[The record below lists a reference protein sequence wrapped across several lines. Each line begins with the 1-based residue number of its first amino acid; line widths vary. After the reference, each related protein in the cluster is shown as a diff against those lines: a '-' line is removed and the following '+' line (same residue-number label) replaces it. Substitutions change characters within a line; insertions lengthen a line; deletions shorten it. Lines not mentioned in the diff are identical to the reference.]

1 MSSCSSISLSLLF
14 FFINFVGP
22 ESAPTFLRHYCP
34 NTTLLSPNSSY
45 QSSLNTLLS
54 SLSSAAT
61 SSTTG
66 FASTTAGQNPPDL
79 VYGVFLCRGDV
90 SAATCS
96 DCVATGKQDI
106 LQRCPNRRVSVI
118 WYDECMLRYSNG
130 SIYSVMEQVPSL
142 TMYHTGS
149 ITDPTR
155 FMQVLDETMNDITGR
170 ASVRKSGKKVAVAEA
185 NFTSLQKLYMLA
197 QCTPDLTVSK
207 CNTCLRAAIAGLP
220 QGKQSG
226 RTFTPSCSMRFELYP
241 FYNASAVAALV
252 PPLSD
257 LPSPPAPVTRRKALQ
272 SGTIYSITASRPLVQ
287 NQTLVSSNQIFEL
300 GFFMPKGS
308 AKQYVGI
315 RYKSMTPSKVVWVAN
330 RGKPLGHTDQ
340 SASLIIGEDRNLKLL
355 DGLQNTL
362 WSTNVM
368 AKSNYSEAVLS
379 DFGNFVLQDRNATIM
394 WESFDEPTDT
404 LLPNMMIGVNVKTGT
419 KRNLI
424 SWKGEDDPSLGSF
437 VLGLTPET
445 PPQLFT
451 WNGSS
456 PYWRSGQWDKTRFI
470 GIPQMDNTYYSVQQD
485 NVQGTSYYSLNN
497 YNNTIFGYGFISS
510 EGSLQAVLWTNG
522 RWLTY
527 WKAPAPTNPCE
538 IYGICGS
545 FGVCNS
551 SSSPICRC
559 LKGFKPRSDEEWNK
573 GNWTRGCLREMEL
586 NCQKSASTATSTTV
600 EKDMFGKMEQMKLP
614 DSADYLLINDAEGCQ
629 SWCLANCSC
638 LAFSYVNAIGCMAWS
653 KDLLDTQQFSTTGG
667 EDLFIRL
674 VDAGAGAGVPTLTK
688 LIISLSVISGII
700 LFGAGISVYCLSKWR
715 GKFRTMTISRLFRSV
730 AEAIRSED
738 LLSETAWKEQMKED
752 DASKLVVYDF
762 DSIRLATDNFDVKN
776 KLGQGGFGPVYKG
789 KLNDGKEIA
798 AKRLSSS
805 SGQGISEF
813 KNEILLI
820 SKLQHRNLVRL
831 LGCCTEGEEKILV
844 YEYLP
849 NKSLDAFLFDSK
861 EKKKLSWS
869 IRFRII
875 QGVARGLLYLH
886 RDSCL
891 RIIHRDLKVSNI
903 LLDEKMNPKISDF
916 GLARMFEGTQVL
928 VNTHKVVGTLG
939 YMSPEYAMGGTFSEK
954 SDVYSFGVLLLEII
968 SSKKNTSLDYPGQ
981 HLNLLAYAW
990 HLWREGR
997 GLDLMDV
1004 AIADAFST
1012 SEVMRC
1018 IQVGLLCTQDH
1029 ATDRPNMSAVVLML
1043 NGESNLAQPK
1053 QPLFIFQSS
1062 PTQEVQSQER
1072 SIWSMNTIT
1081 ITTVEG
1087 R

>member
-1 MSSCSSISLSLLF
+1 MSSCFTISFSLLF
-14 FFINFVGP
+14 FFISFVGTEP
-22 ESAPTFLRHYCP
+22 APTFLRHYCP
-34 NTTLLSPNSSY
+34 NTTLFTPNSTY
-45 QSSLNTLLS
+45 QSNLNTLLS

-61 SSTTG
+61 NSTDG
-66 FASTTAGQNPPDL
+66 FANATAGQNPPDL
-79 VYGVFLCRGDV
+79 VYGLFLCRGDV
-90 SAATCS
+90 DTATCK
-96 DCVATGKQDI
+96 DCMATGKQDI
-106 LQRCPNRRVSVI
+106 LKRCPNRRVSVI
-118 WYDECMLRYSNG
+118 WYDECMLRYSDG

-142 TMYHTGS
+142 TMYHTGN
-149 ITDPTR
+149 ITNPTR
-155 FMQVLDETMNDITGR
+155 FMQILGETMDDITAR
-170 ASVRKSGKKVAVAEA
+170 ASVRKPGKKVAVAEV
-185 NFTSLQKLYMLA
+185 NFTSLQKLYMLV

-207 CNTCLRAAIAGLP
+207 CTTCLRAAIAGLP
-220 QGKQSG
+220 QGKQGG
-226 RTFTPSCSMRFELYP
+226 RTFTPSCTMRFELYP

-252 PPLSD
+252 PLPSD

-272 SGTIYSITASRPLVQ
+272 SGTIYSITASRPMVQ
-287 NQTLVSSNQIFEL
+287 NQTLVSSSQIFEL
-300 GFFMPKGS
+300 GFFKPKGS

-315 RYKSMTPSKVVWVAN
+315 WYKSMTPSKVVWVAN

-340 SASLIIGEDRNLKLL
+340 SASLIIGEDGNLKLL
-355 DGLQNTL
+355 DGQQNTV
-362 WSTNVM
+362 WSTNVTV
-368 AKSNYSEAVLS
+368 KSNYSAAVLS
-379 DFGNFVLQDRNATIM
+379 DFGNLVLQDRNATIM

-404 LLPNMMIGVNVKTGT
+404 LLPNMKIGVNVKTGT

-424 SWKGEDDPSLGSF
+424 SWKGEDDPSFGSF

-456 PYWRSGQWDKTRFI
+456 PYWRSGQWDKTKFI
-470 GIPQMDNTYYSVQQD
+470 GIPQMDNTYFNVQQD
-485 NVQGTSYYSLNN
+485 KVQGTSYYSLNN
-497 YNNTIFGYGFISS
+497 HNNLIFGYTFISS
-510 EGSLQAVLWTNG
+510 EGCLKAVLWSKG
-522 RWLTY
+522 QWFTY
-527 WKAPAPTNPCE
+527 FNSTKPTNPCE
-538 IYGICGS
+538 IYGICGP
-545 FGVCNS
+545 FGVCKS

-586 NCQKSASTATSTTV
+586 NCQKPASTVASTAV
-600 EKDMFGKMEQMKLP
+600 EKDMFWKMEQIKLP

-629 SWCLANCSC
+629 SRCLANCSC

-674 VDAGAGAGVPTLTK
+674 VDAGAGASASVDTGSGVPTRTK
-688 LIISLSVISGII
+688 LIISLSTLSAII
-700 LFGAGISVYCLSKWR
+700 LFGAGISVCCLSKWR
-715 GKFRTMTISRLFRSV
+715 GKFRKMTISKLFRSM
-730 AEAIRSED
+730 AEAIRSEE
-738 LLSETAWKEQMKED
+738 LPRETTWKEQMKED

-762 DSIRLATDNFDVKN
+762 DSIRLATDNFDVKS

-798 AKRLSSS
+798 AKRLSSN
-805 SGQGISEF
+805 SGQGIAEF

-891 RIIHRDLKVSNI
+891 RVIHRDLKVSNI
-903 LLDEKMNPKISDF
+903 LLDENMNPKISDF

-939 YMSPEYAMGGTFSEK
+939 YMSPEYAMGSI
-954 SDVYSFGVLLLEII
+954 SI
-968 SSKKNTSLDYPGQ
+968 SS
-981 HLNLLAYAW
+981 
-990 HLWREGR
+990 
-997 GLDLMDV
+997 
-1004 AIADAFST
+1004 
-1012 SEVMRC
+1012 
-1018 IQVGLLCTQDH
+1018 
-1029 ATDRPNMSAVVLML
+1029 LML
-1043 NGESNLAQPK
+1043 GTCGAKAEDW
-1053 QPLFIFQSS
+1053 
-1062 PTQEVQSQER
+1062 T
-1072 SIWSMNTIT
+1072 
-1081 ITTVEG
+1081 
-1087 R
+1087 